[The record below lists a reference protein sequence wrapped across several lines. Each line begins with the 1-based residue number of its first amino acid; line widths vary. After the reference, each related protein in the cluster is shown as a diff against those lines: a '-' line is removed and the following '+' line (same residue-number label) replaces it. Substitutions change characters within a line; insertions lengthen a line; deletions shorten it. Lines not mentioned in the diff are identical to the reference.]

1 MDGKFFSR
9 KGFETSV
16 LYKPGRKVDRW
27 AFTLDSR
34 HLPRHITPAARAAMQ
49 DPILKRYHRN
59 FRDRWVTRFLDT
71 RHGRNLLIKAISP
84 RTLAMTVDLGDHVMT
99 FSPSDYIGRSIF
111 AKGHFDRDHVGRLL
125 DIMRER
131 GLPTEGKVLLELG
144 GNIGTHTVYFALTG
158 AFARIVTVEP
168 DPRNFPHLLMN
179 IAQNGFAAIVTPI
192 NCAAGEA
199 EGEIDF
205 FLHPTN
211 HGRSSPVRRNDTD
224 IRISVPVKP
233 VPAIMEEAGVTL
245 EDVGLV
251 WMDIEGYEPV
261 AIRAMAGLLA
271 RRVPIYT
278 EFSPEFCG
286 PGEAAAFI
294 RDLAEFYEDCLVFFE
309 DVRTPMKVRDIPV
322 GKGQFDI
329 LLLP

>member
-1 MDGKFFSR
+1 
-9 KGFETSV
+9 
-16 LYKPGRKVDRW
+16 
-27 AFTLDSR
+27 
-34 HLPRHITPAARAAMQ
+34 
-49 DPILKRYHRN
+49 LKRFHRN

-71 RHGRNLLIKAISP
+71 RHGRNLLIKTISP

-144 GNIGTHTVYFALTG
+144 GNIGTHTVYFALTK

-168 DPRNFPHLLMN
+168 DPRNFPHLLAN
-179 IAQNGFAAIVTPI
+179 IAQNGFADIVTPI
-192 NCAAGEA
+192 RCAAGEA
-199 EGEIDF
+199 GGKIDF
-205 FLHPTN
+205 FQHPTN
-211 HGRSSPVRRNDTD
+211 HGRSSLVRRNETD

-233 VPAIMEEAGVTL
+233 VSAILEETNIAV
-245 EDVGLV
+245 EDIGLV

-261 AIRAMAGLLA
+261 AIRSMEDLLA
-271 RRVPIYT
+271 RRVPVYL
-278 EFSPEFCG
+278 EFSPEIYGADQAWLFVQ
-286 PGEAAAFI
+286 
-294 RDLAEFYEDCLVFFE
+294 RLAEFYDDCLIFFE
-309 DVRTPMKVRDIPV
+309 DVCTPTKVRDIPV
-322 GKGQFDI
+322 DDRQFDI